1 MPFAYYDRLSPARKR
16 IYRASDAIERLD
28 PPPGF
33 AAGESVDAIMA
44 ALVADDRA
52 GCERACQRLTDALVA
67 GYRVPPIRVKV
78 LAQRP
83 SDDYGELHGLY
94 EPEEGRTPAR
104 ITVWMR
110 TAQRRQVVAFR
121 SFLRTLVHEL
131 GHHLDYEM
139 YKLEE
144 TFHTDGFYKR
154 ESTLSN
160 ALIALMSVPPP
171 PPRGRGGSPP
181 PADAAPA

>member
-28 PPPGF
+28 LPPGF
-33 AAGESVDAIMA
+33 AAGEAVDAIMA
-44 ALVADDRA
+44 ALSADDRA
-52 GCERACQRLTDALVA
+52 ACERACQRLTDALVA
-67 GYRVPPIRVKV
+67 GYGVPPIRVKV
-78 LAQRP
+78 LAARP
-83 SDDYGELHGLY
+83 SDGYGELHGLY
-94 EPEEGRTPAR
+94 EPEERRVPAR

-121 SFLRTLVHEL
+121 SFLRTLVHEI
-131 GHHLDYEM
+131 GHHLDYEL
-139 YKLEE
+139 YELEE

-160 ALIALMSVPPP
+160 ALIALMAVPP
-171 PPRGRGGSPP
+171 PPRGRGGAKPP
-181 PADAAPA
+181 TGSATD

>member
-1 MPFAYYDRLSPARKR
+1 MPFAYYAKLSPARQR
-16 IYRASDAIERLD
+16 TYRASDAIERLD
-28 PPPGF
+28 LPPGF
-33 AAGESVDAIMA
+33 SEGASVDAIMA
-44 ALVADDRA
+44 ALTADDRA
-52 GCERACQRLTDALVA
+52 ACERACQKLTDALVA

-78 LAQRP
+78 LAARP

-94 EPEEGRTPAR
+94 EPEEGRQPAR

-121 SFLRTLVHEL
+121 SFLRTLVHEI

-139 YKLEE
+139 YELEE

-154 ESTLSN
+154 ESTLAN
-160 ALIALMSVPPP
+160 ALIATMAVPP
-171 PPRGRGGSPP
+171 PPRGRGGSAPP
-181 PADAAPA
+181 AAPAP